1 MEPSFRAKLV
11 ERRTYSRPKGDGTFE
26 TWDEIIDRVIG
37 HQKWLWSNAQGGDL
51 NQAQKKELG
60 DLKTLLLNRQ
70 VMLAGRTLWL
80 GGTDVAKRRQAT
92 NFNCSFLRVKT
103 IHDVVDAY
111 WLLMQGCGVGFEPI
125 TGVLSGFNR
134 PCNDVEIIRSRGSV
148 SKGREHNIETYVDG
162 LWTISVGDS
171 AEAWVKAVG
180 KLFAEKRPITKLI
193 LDFSEIRVAG
203 TRLSQYG
210 WISSGDSTIAI
221 ALPKIIT
228 LLNGASGRLLTKIEI
243 LDVMNWLGTTLSSR
257 RSAEIAL
264 LPYHDPEADA
274 FIDAKSGAFYND
286 NPQRTQSNNSV
297 VFWTK
302 PPKRELKGMFQTL
315 VDNGGAEP
323 GFINGSASYERAKY
337 FAGVNP
343 SLRGGTLVYT
353 TEGFFP
359 IKQLENKTFN
369 VLTANKTLAEARC
382 WLSDPCATLWKLEL
396 DNGAVHYATAQHEW
410 PLIDGSKARTD
421 KLISGNRIKF
431 GGVDNLLYGSYG
443 SNEEGF
449 LAGYTF
455 GNGWVGKDYFGL
467 SVREDRLTKLEPIL
481 KSSMLNLGINPNFT
495 NKKGNSIEFTTR
507 GTSIVNWFNSIGWN
521 GKDSLPNN
529 LFNKASEQFRKG
541 FIRGWYEADGSS
553 SEGRIGISN
562 KSKKP
567 LEELQI
573 LLGAYGI
580 KSYLG
585 SRIHKEII
593 INGHTYTNYTIYML
607 RVNDNK
613 SAARMVELFNLP
625 YNIPIKTKY
634 LKNNTDYVTVVACEK
649 TNLKEPVWDI
659 SVLDTTHT
667 FQLGNCFTGNCAE
680 ILLGDK
686 SFCNLVEVNLPSF
699 NGNWVALHDAVRLVS
714 RANYRQTC
722 VDLRDGIL
730 QASWHELNDFL
741 RLTGVSLTGI
751 MEWEHR
757 DNPRA
762 LEQLREIA
770 KGSVAVMAHELD
782 LPPSQNTT
790 TVKPSGTLSK
800 LMDTT
805 EGIHKPLG
813 KYIFNNINFSK
824 DDPLIE
830 LCRRAGY
837 KVFEN
842 PLSTDGMLVTVPVK
856 YKDCGFTDVN
866 GTLVNNDSAIDQL
879 ERYKRMMLHYVDH
892 NCSNTISY
900 SPDEVPAIVDWLD
913 KNWDT
918 YVGVSWLFRNDPTK
932 RAVDLGFAY
941 LPQEVVTKEEYESYK
956 STLKEVNFNNQLGS
970 EDLSMVD
977 DGCASGQCP
986 IR

>member
-92 NFNCSFLRVKT
+92 NFNCSFLRIKT
-103 IHDVVDAY
+103 IHDIVDAY

-180 KLFAEKRPITKLI
+180 KLFAEKRPISKLV

-228 LLNGASGRLLTKIEI
+228 LLNGAAGRLLTKIEI

-343 SLRGGTLVYT
+343 CVPGDTPILTDKGYINIKDVVNTNINIWDGKVFVEVIPFSTGVNSLVTVEFSDGTSLTCTPTHEFVVHGRANKVAAEDLVIGSKLTKFNMPVIDINNYSDIPFYSQGFYSGDGNSGYEFSWIYEPKYSVIPRLRGTFTHTNYNRKRWAHGPMLDKNWVPFNFSVKNRLDWLAGLLDADGVVLQNPNSQMLQLSSVNKNFLLRIRLMLTTLGVQAKVSSMHE
-353 TEGFFP
+353 EGNRKLP
-359 IKQLENKTFN
+359 DGCGSYKNYNCQATWRLLINSSDLANLVNIGLNCSRLDINKTIPQRD
-369 VLTANKTLAEARC
+369 ARRFVTVT
-382 WLSDPCATLWKLEL
+382 SVEFL
-396 DNGAVHYATAQHEW
+396 D
-410 PLIDGSKARTD
+410 K
-421 KLISGNRIKF
+421 
-431 GGVDNLLYGSYG
+431 
-443 SNEEGF
+443 EEE
-449 LAGYTF
+449 TF
-455 GNGWVGKDYFGL
+455 C
-467 SVREDRLTKLEPIL
+467 
-481 KSSMLNLGINPNFT
+481 FT
-495 NKKGNSIEFTTR
+495 NK
-507 GTSIVNWFNSIGWN
+507 
-521 GKDSLPNN
+521 
-529 LFNKASEQFRKG
+529 
-541 FIRGWYEADGSS
+541 
-553 SEGRIGISN
+553 
-562 KSKKP
+562 
-567 LEELQI
+567 
-573 LLGAYGI
+573 
-580 KSYLG
+580 
-585 SRIHKEII
+585 
-593 INGHTYTNYTIYML
+593 INGTGT
-607 RVNDNK
+607 
-613 SAARMVELFNLP
+613 FNG
-625 YNIPIKTKY
+625 I
-634 LKNNTDYVTVVACEK
+634 VTG
-649 TNLKEPVWDI
+649 
-659 SVLDTTHT
+659 
-667 FQLGNCFTGNCAE
+667 QCAE

-686 SFCNLVEVNLPSF
+686 SFCNLVDINLPSF
-699 NGNWVALHDAVRLVS
+699 NNNWSGLHDAVRLIA

-741 RLTGVSLTGI
+741 RLTGVGLTGV
-751 MEWEHR
+751 MEWEHK
-757 DNPRA
+757 DNPKA

>member
-92 NFNCSFLRVKT
+92 NFNCSFLRIKT

-148 SKGREHNIETYVDG
+148 NKGREYNIETYVDG

-180 KLFAEKRPITKLI
+180 KLFAEKRPISKLV

-210 WISSGDSTIAI
+210 WISSGDATIAV

-323 GFINGSASYERAKY
+323 GFINGNAAYIRGKY
-337 FAGVNP
+337 FAGFNP
-343 SLRGGTLVYT
+343 
-353 TEGFFP
+353 
-359 IKQLENKTFN
+359 
-369 VLTANKTLAEARC
+369 
-382 WLSDPCATLWKLEL
+382 
-396 DNGAVHYATAQHEW
+396 
-410 PLIDGSKARTD
+410 
-421 KLISGNRIKF
+421 
-431 GGVDNLLYGSYG
+431 
-443 SNEEGF
+443 
-449 LAGYTF
+449 
-455 GNGWVGKDYFGL
+455 
-467 SVREDRLTKLEPIL
+467 
-481 KSSMLNLGINPNFT
+481 
-495 NKKGNSIEFTTR
+495 
-507 GTSIVNWFNSIGWN
+507 
-521 GKDSLPNN
+521 
-529 LFNKASEQFRKG
+529 
-541 FIRGWYEADGSS
+541 
-553 SEGRIGISN
+553 
-562 KSKKP
+562 
-567 LEELQI
+567 
-573 LLGAYGI
+573 
-580 KSYLG
+580 
-585 SRIHKEII
+585 
-593 INGHTYTNYTIYML
+593 
-607 RVNDNK
+607 
-613 SAARMVELFNLP
+613 
-625 YNIPIKTKY
+625 
-634 LKNNTDYVTVVACEK
+634 
-649 TNLKEPVWDI
+649 
-659 SVLDTTHT
+659 
-667 FQLGNCFTGNCAE
+667 CAE
-680 ILLGDK
+680 IILGDK
-686 SFCNLVEVNLPSF
+686 SFCVSGDTPLILNNGIAKIKDVVNKEVSIFNGKEWTKVTPFKASNNEQLYKVSFGDGSYLNVTANHRFFVKDRFGKSYVEKNTIELLNYKGHRLHTEPFTMTKVGGKNVEHAYSIGFYVGDGYGNNITIYNENKRNLPLAGVFSPRNKPAIGAIINLPFDWNYATTLKYNINDIFSWSEDSILNWVSGLADADGSNAAKGIRIYQANEDFCRTLQLLLTSVGIKSSVNFMAAKGTSTNLSKRLNDVWYVQITDTKKLRCHRLTVGNINTSNKGKTQTIISVVPASIEDSYCFTEPKTGKGVFNNSLTGQCNLVEVNLPSF
-699 NGNWVALHDAVRLVS
+699 NGNWVALHDAVRLVA

-722 VDLRDGIL
+722 VDLRDGVL

-837 KVFEN
+837 KVFDN
-842 PLSTDGMLVTVPVK
+842 PLSTDGVLVTVPVK
-856 YKDCGFTDVN
+856 YEDCGFTNVN
-866 GTLVNNDSAIDQL
+866 GTMVNNDSAIDQL

-977 DGCASGQCP
+977 DGCATGACP